1 MRVLSVSL
9 PSHNP
14 RLQTSCIW
22 HKIVDFISTCPHSN
36 LGMEKDRKWYNLE
49 VYHIAFTHILIAR
62 KKKKI
67 TLCPYLVFKGIQNG
81 VLFYVA
87 IRLATQ
93 IMKERRRYML
103 KNCNSSHTEYMFRL
117 ELQSSELTIT
127 INYGGYNCRM
137 WWVFL
142 GFPL

>member
-62 KKKKI
+62 KKKKNH
-67 TLCPYLVFKGIQNG
+67 TLS
-81 VLFYVA
+81 LFSFQGDSKWSLILCGHKTSYTNYEGKEKIYV
-87 IRLATQ
+87 
-93 IMKERRRYML
+93 E
-103 KNCNSSHTEYMFRL
+103 
-117 ELQSSELTIT
+117 EL
-127 INYGGYNCRM
+127 
-137 WWVFL
+137 
-142 GFPL
+142 